1 MKEII
6 GANLRNVFKKLGLE
20 AAPTYSGKIGIW
32 EPFEVWKLS
41 EDAFETV
48 SNMSEEEWDALC
60 NEMSIDAWWRY
71 AEGSTM
77 GDVNAI
83 FTINGQRIVA
93 WRNKYKVEDMFA
105 EYFELDEAE
114 RSEYADANDYVNT
127 WLARG
132 YKNLME
138 YFAEELHA
146 SNLKNVCALA
156 KDLAKYNGMSM
167 GQLFAVYGGK
177 NA

>member
-6 GANLRNVFKKLGLE
+6 GSNLRGIFNKFGLD
-20 AAPTYSGKIGIW
+20 ADPTYSGKIGIW
-32 EPFEVWKLS
+32 APFEVWKLS

-60 NEMSIDAWWRY
+60 KEISVDAWWRY
-71 AEGSTM
+71 ADGANM

-83 FTINGQRIVA
+83 LTINGQKIVA
-93 WRNKYKVEDMFA
+93 WRDERRVEDLFDEYDDLDEDEKA
-105 EYFELDEAE
+105 EYDNASDYVKSCLT
-114 RSEYADANDYVNT
+114 SEY
-127 WLARG
+127 R
-132 YKNLME
+132 NLMD
-138 YFAEELHA
+138 YFCDELGA
-146 SNLKNVCALA
+146 SQLKNICALA
-156 KDLAKYNGMSM
+156 KDLAKYNGMGL